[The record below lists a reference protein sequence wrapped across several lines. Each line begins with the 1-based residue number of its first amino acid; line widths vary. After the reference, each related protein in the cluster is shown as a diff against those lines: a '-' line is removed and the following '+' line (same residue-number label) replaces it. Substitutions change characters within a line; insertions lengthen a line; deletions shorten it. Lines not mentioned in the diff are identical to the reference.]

1 MFLFLP
7 LGHDRTVYGYPW
19 ATFLLVGLC
28 TLIHAGGWV
37 VERDAEERVE
47 AAALRAE
54 RVIQRHPE
62 ARIHWQPADLPPELV
77 GAFFARVYEAT
88 PGPSR
93 PGDAE
98 LDAAM
103 HDFLDALWDMPVQ
116 RFGYRPG
123 RPRGYTL
130 VTSMFLHADWLHLL
144 GNMIFLFLSGSVIEY
159 FWRRG
164 PYLAVFLGGG
174 MLATLT
180 HHLSA
185 PSSMVPLVGASG
197 AISAMLGAFVV
208 GHPRTSVR
216 VGYFVFYLVG
226 VTRGVLQL
234 PAWFCIP
241 TWAAFQFF
249 GASAGQSTGTAYWCH
264 IGGFVVGIGAALVM
278 KTMGWVVPEEEETE
292 WFAAPAHASIP
303 VPAPGAP
310 SVAPPPPSRRYV
322 EPIDLTTSNDELP
335 TL

>member
-7 LGHDRTVYGYPW
+7 LGHDRTVYSYPW
-19 ATFLLVGLC
+19 VTFLLVGIC

-37 VERDAEERVE
+37 VQRDAEERLE
-47 AAALRAE
+47 AAAARAE
-54 RVIQRHPE
+54 RVIQQHPE
-62 ARIHWQPADLPPELV
+62 ARIHWQPADLPQELV
-77 GAFFARVYEAT
+77 GAFFGRVFEPNAAR
-88 PGPSR
+88 SH

-103 HDFLDALWDMPVQ
+103 HDFLDAIWDMPAQ

-123 RPRGYTL
+123 RPRGYTAL
-130 VTSMFLHADWLHLL
+130 TSMFSHGDFLHLF

-164 PYLAVFLGGG
+164 PYLVLYLGGG
-174 MLATLT
+174 FLATIA
-180 HHLSA
+180 HHISA
-185 PSSMVPLVGASG
+185 PTSMAPLVGASG
-197 AISAMLGAFVV
+197 AISALLGAFVV
-208 GHPRTSVR
+208 GHPKTSVR
-216 VGYFVFYLVG
+216 IGYFVFYLVG
-226 VTRGVLQL
+226 ATRGVLQL

-264 IGGFVVGIGAALVM
+264 IGGFVVGILAALVM
-278 KTMGWVVPEEEETE
+278 KYMGWVLPEEEETE
-292 WFAAPAHASIP
+292 WVPDPAYASTPAPAFAS
-303 VPAPGAP
+303 V
-310 SVAPPPPSRRYV
+310 PPPATTRRYV
-322 EPIDLTTSNDELP
+322 EPIDLTTSSDELP